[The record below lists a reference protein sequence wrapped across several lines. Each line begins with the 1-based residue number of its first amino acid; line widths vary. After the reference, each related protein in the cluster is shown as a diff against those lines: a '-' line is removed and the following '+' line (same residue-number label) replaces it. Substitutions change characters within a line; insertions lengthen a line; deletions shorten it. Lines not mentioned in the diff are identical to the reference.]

1 MYSQCL
7 ILGFSV
13 VGIFALDKTINS
25 YYSTIDRIA
34 ENLHIVELGVKD
46 LIENSVKAVW
56 QVCHADRG
64 RSGPATVSA
73 SEPAG
78 RAEMICRPN
87 LPLEEFLWEGA
98 GER

>member
-1 MYSQCL
+1 MVCLFPFIEHCFVMYSQCL

-46 LIENSVKAVW
+46 LIENSVKDVWPYAMQTDAEAVPPLY
-56 QVCHADRG
+56 QR
-64 RSGPATVSA
+64 VS
-73 SEPAG
+73 
-78 RAEMICRPN
+78 
-87 LPLEEFLWEGA
+87 LQGA
-98 GER
+98 QR